1 MEDYNQVL
9 KTTKKKEDNE
19 IIAKILVENRFLER
33 QQLPS
38 TGLLKVY
45 KSLLSETANN

>member
-9 KTTKKKEDNE
+9 KTTEKKEDNE
-19 IIAKILVENRFLER
+19 IIAKILVEKKLLER

-38 TGLLKVY
+38 TGFLKVY
-45 KSLLSETANN
+45 KSILSETTDN

>member
-9 KTTKKKEDNE
+9 KTTEQKEDNE

-38 TGLLKVY
+38 AGLFKVY
-45 KSLLSETANN
+45 KSLLSETTDN

>member
-9 KTTKKKEDNE
+9 KTTEQKEDNE
-19 IIAKILVENRFLER
+19 IIAKILVEKKLLER

-38 TGLLKVY
+38 AVLFKVY

>member
-9 KTTKKKEDNE
+9 KTTEQKENNE
-19 IIAKILVENRFLER
+19 IIAKILVEKKLLER